1 MLFKINDKYT
11 TLATGGDV
19 LLEPA
24 LKPAQMENLLEM
36 LMVKFPAVI
45 ADVSGAA
52 PDLRKAILAR
62 ANDIVL
68 VSNATVSCLRLA
80 RTLIM
85 EIKDIRGG
93 EDEDVSLFMNMAGL
107 AAANEL
113 SSADILKAMELEV
126 KASVLFDPKIF
137 VKLESEA
144 ASLSE
149 DKAGKDIYTN
159 TILPFAVD
167 IFKLEGRSGEQ
178 VAGGSSGVFSGLLGK
193 IGKKSK

>member
-1 MLFKINDKYT
+1 
-11 TLATGGDV
+11 
-19 LLEPA
+19 
-24 LKPAQMENLLEM
+24 
-36 LMVKFPAVI
+36 MVKYPAVI

-52 PDLRKAILAR
+52 PDLCKAILAR

-93 EDEDVSLFMNMAGL
+93 EDEEVSLFMNMTGFAPG
-107 AAANEL
+107 NEL
-113 SSADILKAMELEV
+113 SSADILKAMELDV
-126 KASVLFDPKIF
+126 KASVPFDPKTF

-144 ASLSE
+144 AALSS
-149 DKAGKDIYTN
+149 DKAGKDIYTE
-159 TILPFAVD
+159 TILPFAAD
-167 IFKLEGRSGEQ
+167 IFNLEGRTGT
-178 VAGGSSGVFSGLLGK
+178 VASPGGGGGVFSGLMGK